1 MKSQDSIVN
10 ELVDIIAEI
19 AEVEPSEIGPKTH
32 FINDLDMDSISSLE
46 IVALLE
52 KRYGIK
58 ITEDELPSLA
68 TMTGLIELISN
79 HFDQ

>member
-1 MKSQDSIVN
+1 MKSKDSIIS
-10 ELVDIIAEI
+10 ELIDIIAEI
-19 AEVEPSEIGPKTH
+19 AEVEPSSIGPETH

-52 KRYGIK
+52 KKYGMK
-58 ITEDELPSLA
+58 MTEEELPSLA
-68 TMTGLIELISN
+68 TMTGLVELISK